1 MNEKNNIITA
11 CLSIVIL
18 ILAGIGAY
26 NIIVKPILDEQ
37 AEKIRQEQLEKEN
50 EANRRPSTADYDT
63 EDDNPENNRWQN
75 GIISDEPQED
85 ALIITIN
92 GKTLRFG
99 SDEHSVGTFIINP
112 RIDDNKTPYFI
123 HCITNDGAVSAEGN
137 RVNAYKDDLSNSL
150 YLYQA
155 DESFTCINASYV
167 DFENYGIGWSISNT
181 IDSPKVVVKFVNAET
196 FALEY
201 AIEICLKHDESYKY
215 SVDYIKDVTEF
226 ENSKDIEKSAIYCAK
241 QSITA
246 FEYVDIESV
255 KATQCFDID
264 YNYWI
269 DAKTKLEVSRANIFT
284 LPAYA
289 VTMTLQDNPYTNYTI
304 YLDANENYLG
314 YVEFTLIEEYAA
326 YEEEEIL
333 NAGDYSFDEDIYID
347 GEGIEE

>member
-1 MNEKNNIITA
+1 MHFKRIAFLLVAALLLFQLSA
-11 CLSIVIL
+11 CSEMEAIR
-18 ILAGIGAY
+18 GA
-26 NIIVKPILDEQ
+26 VSDAKAAAEQ
-37 AEKIRQEQLEKEN
+37 ERADREN
-50 EANRRPSTADYDT
+50 RLPSTADYGT
-63 EDDNPENNRWQN
+63 IFDNPENNRWQN

-85 ALIITIN
+85 ALVITIN

-123 HCITNDGAVSAEGN
+123 HCIANDGAVDAEGT

-155 DESFTCINASYV
+155 EESFTCINASYV
-167 DFENYGIGWSISNT
+167 DYENYGRGWSISNT
-181 IDSPKVVVKFVNAET
+181 LDSPKVVVKFVNAET

-201 AIEICLKHDESYKY
+201 AVEICLKHDESYKY

-246 FEYVDIESV
+246 FEYVDIESI

-264 YNYWI
+264 YNYWT
-269 DAKTKLEVSRANIFT
+269 DAKTKTKVYRANIFD

-289 VTMTLQDNPYTNYTI
+289 VTMTLHDNPYTNYTI
-304 YLDANENYLG
+304 YLDEDEQLMGYL
-314 YVEFTLIEEYAA
+314 EFSLIDEYAV
-326 YEEEEIL
+326 YEREEL
-333 NAGDYSFDEDIYID
+333 MGY
-347 GEGIEE
+347 

>member
-1 MNEKNNIITA
+1 MHFKRIAFLLVAALLLFQLSA
-11 CLSIVIL
+11 CSEMEAIR
-18 ILAGIGAY
+18 GA
-26 NIIVKPILDEQ
+26 VSDAKAAAEQ
-37 AEKIRQEQLEKEN
+37 ERADREN
-50 EANRRPSTADYDT
+50 RLPSTADYGT
-63 EDDNPENNRWQN
+63 IFDNPENNRWQN

-85 ALIITIN
+85 ALVITIN

-123 HCITNDGAVSAEGN
+123 HCITNDGAVDAEGT

-155 DESFTCINASYV
+155 EESFTCINASYV
-167 DFENYGIGWSISNT
+167 DYENYGLGWSISNT
-181 IDSPKVVVKFVNAET
+181 LDSPKVVVKFVNAET

-201 AIEICLKHDESYKY
+201 AVEICLKHDESYKY

-226 ENSKDIEKSAIYCAK
+226 ENSKDTEKSAIYCAK

-246 FEYVDIESV
+246 FEYVDIESI

-264 YNYWI
+264 YNYWT
-269 DAKTKLEVSRANIFT
+269 DAKTKTKVYRANIFD

-289 VTMTLQDNPYTNYTI
+289 VTMTLHDNLYTNYTI
-304 YLDANENYLG
+304 YLDEDEQLMGYL
-314 YVEFTLIEEYAA
+314 EFSLIDEYAV
-326 YEEEEIL
+326 YEREEL
-333 NAGDYSFDEDIYID
+333 MGY
-347 GEGIEE
+347 

>member
-1 MNEKNNIITA
+1 MHFKRIAFLLVAALLLFQLSA
-11 CLSIVIL
+11 CSEMEAIR
-18 ILAGIGAY
+18 GA
-26 NIIVKPILDEQ
+26 VSDAKAAAEQ
-37 AEKIRQEQLEKEN
+37 ERADREN
-50 EANRRPSTADYDT
+50 RLPSTADYGT
-63 EDDNPENNRWQN
+63 IFDNPENNRWQN

-85 ALIITIN
+85 ALAITIN

-123 HCITNDGAVSAEGN
+123 HCITNDGAVDAEGT

-155 DESFTCINASYV
+155 EESFTCINASYV
-167 DFENYGIGWSISNT
+167 DYENYGLGWSISNT
-181 IDSPKVVVKFVNAET
+181 LDSPKVVVKFVNAET

-201 AIEICLKHDESYKY
+201 AVEICLKHDESYKY

-246 FEYVDIESV
+246 FEYVDIESI

-264 YNYWI
+264 YNYWT
-269 DAKTKLEVSRANIFT
+269 DAKTKTKVYRANIFD

-289 VTMTLQDNPYTNYTI
+289 VTMTLHDNPYTNYTI
-304 YLDANENYLG
+304 YLDADEQLMGYL
-314 YVEFTLIEEYAA
+314 EFSLIDEYAV
-326 YEEEEIL
+326 YEREEL
-333 NAGDYSFDEDIYID
+333 MGY
-347 GEGIEE
+347 

>member
-1 MNEKNNIITA
+1 MHFKRIAFLLVAALLLFQLSA
-11 CLSIVIL
+11 CSEMEAIR
-18 ILAGIGAY
+18 GA
-26 NIIVKPILDEQ
+26 VSDAKAAAEQ
-37 AEKIRQEQLEKEN
+37 ERADREN
-50 EANRRPSTADYDT
+50 RLPSTADYGT
-63 EDDNPENNRWQN
+63 IFDNPENNRWQN

-85 ALIITIN
+85 ALVITIN

-123 HCITNDGAVSAEGN
+123 HCIANDGAVDAEGT

-155 DESFTCINASYV
+155 EESFTCINASYV
-167 DFENYGIGWSISNT
+167 DYENYGLGWSISNT
-181 IDSPKVVVKFVNAET
+181 LDSPKVVVKFVNAET

-201 AIEICLKHDESYKY
+201 AVEICLKHDESYKY

-246 FEYVDIESV
+246 FEYVDIESI

-264 YNYWI
+264 YNYWT
-269 DAKTKLEVSRANIFT
+269 DAKTKTKVYRANIFD

-289 VTMTLQDNPYTNYTI
+289 VTMTLHDNPYTNYTI
-304 YLDANENYLG
+304 YLDEDEQLMGYL
-314 YVEFTLIEEYAA
+314 EFSLIDEYAV
-326 YEEEEIL
+326 YEREEL
-333 NAGDYSFDEDIYID
+333 MGY
-347 GEGIEE
+347 

>member
-1 MNEKNNIITA
+1 MKEKNNIVGV

-18 ILAGIGAY
+18 IIACIGAY
-26 NIIVKPILDEQ
+26 NIIVKPILKEQ
-37 AEKIRQEQLEKEN
+37 AEKIKQEQLEKEN

-63 EDDNPENNRWQN
+63 AEDNPENNRWQN
-75 GIISDEPQED
+75 GIISDAPQQD
-85 ALIITIN
+85 ALVITIN

-123 HCITNDGAVSAEGN
+123 HCITNDGAASAEGA
-137 RVNAYKDDLSNSL
+137 RVNAYKDDVSNSL

-167 DFENYGIGWSISNT
+167 DYDNYGIGWSISNT
-181 IDSPKVVVKFVNAET
+181 LDSPKIVVKFVNAET

-201 AIEICLKHDESYKY
+201 AVEICLKHDESYRY
-215 SVDYIKDVTEF
+215 SVDYIKDVTDF
-226 ENSKDIEKSAIYCAK
+226 ENSKDIEKLALYYAK
-241 QSITA
+241 ESITA
-246 FEYVDIESV
+246 FEYVGIDSI

-269 DAKTKLEVSRANIFT
+269 DAETKLKVSGANISN

-289 VTMTLQDNPYTNYTI
+289 VTMTLHDNPYTNYTI
-304 YLDANENYLG
+304 YLDADENYLG
-314 YVEFTLIEEYAA
+314 YREFTLIEEYAA
-326 YEEEEIL
+326 YEREELLEC
-333 NAGDYSFDEDIYID
+333 DEYDTDTYD
-347 GEGIEE
+347 EGIVE

>member
-1 MNEKNNIITA
+1 MYFKRIA
-11 CLSIVIL
+11 CLLVAALLLFQLSACSEVEAIR
-18 ILAGIGAY
+18 GA
-26 NIIVKPILDEQ
+26 VSDAKAAAEQ
-37 AEKIRQEQLEKEN
+37 ERADREN
-50 EANRRPSTADYDT
+50 RLPSTADYGT
-63 EDDNPENNRWQN
+63 IFDNPENNRWQN

-85 ALIITIN
+85 ALVITIN

-123 HCITNDGAVSAEGN
+123 HCIANDGAVDAEGT

-155 DESFTCINASYV
+155 EESFTCINASYV
-167 DFENYGIGWSISNT
+167 DYENYGLGWSISNT
-181 IDSPKVVVKFVNAET
+181 LDSPKVVVKFVNAET

-201 AIEICLKHDESYKY
+201 AVEICLKHDESYKY

-246 FEYVDIESV
+246 FEYVDIESI

-264 YNYWI
+264 YNYWT
-269 DAKTKLEVSRANIFT
+269 DAKTKTKVYRANIFD

-289 VTMTLQDNPYTNYTI
+289 VTMTLHDNPYTNYTI
-304 YLDANENYLG
+304 YLDEDEQLMGYL
-314 YVEFTLIEEYAA
+314 EFSLIDEYAV
-326 YEEEEIL
+326 YEREEL
-333 NAGDYSFDEDIYID
+333 MGY
-347 GEGIEE
+347 